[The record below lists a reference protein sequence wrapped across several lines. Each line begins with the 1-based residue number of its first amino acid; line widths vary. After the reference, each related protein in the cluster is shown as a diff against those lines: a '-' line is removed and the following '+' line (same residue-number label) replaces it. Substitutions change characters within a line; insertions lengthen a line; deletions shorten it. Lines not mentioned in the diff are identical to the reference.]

1 MAADDS
7 VSLERLRVAIRSWRK
22 EYYSYNELE
31 ELVRELPRDTE
42 IGALFK
48 AESATNL

>member
-7 VSLERLRVAIRSWRK
+7 LARLRVAIRSWRK
-22 EYYSYNELE
+22 EYCSYNELE

-48 AESATNL
+48 AESATNV